1 MRVED
6 IRLLPENGTEA
17 TILTAVRDH
26 RPLSRARLFQ
36 LSGLPPATIS
46 RAAAKLLERG
56 MLVEKRNADTSG
68 IRAKRGLCLNPAAAA
83 AIGIEYTPR
92 GLNGVVVSAAYGE
105 KCRQSRELDLAAM
118 GCQAGIAAILE
129 FAKTLVAAATSE
141 TDRLLGIGL
150 ADPGIVDA
158 STGVETR
165 STILPGWNGVP
176 VADTISDAVNLPV
189 ALMNSMSAAIR
200 AVDRYEVPGRQSNVI
215 FIEYGDGV
223 ACGMKLGGRYHCGF
237 GSRAGELGHFR
248 ISDRPVPCRC
258 GAAGCLEAL
267 ASLPSLAR
275 EAKSALLDDSSSALA
290 GQGDFDGNAVLAAA
304 AAGDRLAGRV
314 VGEAFRYLARA
325 VAGIANVL
333 APELIILDSSL
344 ARAGERAFES
354 FEREFELSLLDAS
367 GAGNIMLSKIGP
379 ERNAL
384 GAAFSILD
392 AALGENHF
400 RQKLVN

>member
-1 MRVED
+1 MRIED
-6 IRLLPENGTEA
+6 IHLLAENGTEA
-17 TILTAVRDH
+17 TILMAVRDH
-26 RPLSRARLFQ
+26 SPLSRARLFQ

-46 RAAAKLLERG
+46 RAAAKLLEQG
-56 MLVEKRNADTSG
+56 VLVEERNADTSG
-68 IRAKRGLCLNPAAAA
+68 IRAKRGLGLNPAAAT

-92 GLNGVVVSAAYGE
+92 GVSGVVVSAAYGE
-105 KCRQSRELDLAAM
+105 RHRESQELDLAAM
-118 GCQAGIAAILE
+118 GSKAGIAAILK
-129 FAKTLVAAATSE
+129 FAKTFVAAATPE
-141 TDRLLGIGL
+141 TGRLLGIGL

-158 STGVETR
+158 SKGVETR
-165 STILPGWNGVP
+165 STILPGWSGVP
-176 VADTISDAVNLPV
+176 VADTISKAFNLPV
-189 ALMNSMSAAIR
+189 VLMNSMSAAIR
-200 AVDRYEVPGRQSNVI
+200 AVDRREVPDRQSNVL

-223 ACGMKLGGRYHCGF
+223 ACGMKLGGRYHGGF

-275 EAKSALLDDSSSALA
+275 EAKSALLDDSASVLA
-290 GQGDFDGNAVLAAA
+290 SQGDFDGQAVLAAA

-314 VGEAFRYLARA
+314 VGEAFKYLARA
-325 VAGIANVL
+325 VAGLANVL

-344 ARAGERAFES
+344 AQAGERAFDS
-354 FEREFELSLLDAS
+354 FEREFELSLLEA
-367 GAGNIMLSKIGP
+367 GAAGKIMLSKIGP